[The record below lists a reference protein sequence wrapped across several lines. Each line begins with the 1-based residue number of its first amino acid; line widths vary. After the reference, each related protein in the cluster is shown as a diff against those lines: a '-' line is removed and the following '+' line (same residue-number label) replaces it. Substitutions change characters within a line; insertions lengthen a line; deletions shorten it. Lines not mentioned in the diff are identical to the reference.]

1 MKKILWKN
9 LNAKEKFIRFKKTSW
24 LGLAAIIVS
33 FWKLDLSTA
42 IVITTVLIV
51 GYIFSFKET
60 KKLSNIYDSQKD
72 NL

>member
-24 LGLAAIIVS
+24 LGLIAIIVS
-33 FWKLDLSTA
+33 FWKLELSTA
-42 IVITTVLIV
+42 IVITAVLIV
-51 GYIFSFKET
+51 GYIFSFKEL

-72 NL
+72 SL